1 MKYLGK
7 DLREGIRLVASSDI
21 TSNTAT
27 VSMTN
32 VFKPERLYYINVM
45 DFRPNNNQRSLQ
57 YRWLDSGGNAISIT
71 NYHESGLYGASGG
84 NGSTGAVYSTN
95 RTAYVNTVGGVGN
108 GSDEHGMFELWCVPN
123 TANEKLA
130 FGSGA
135 FHAGTDED
143 YSSRFVMTSRLN
155 TSATRAEGI
164 QWVVDSNT
172 GGHQLNNATIRIYEM
187 DSQKNLIPNIHQKRH
202 GVNWVKSKYLG
213 ETPKGQGWAKIK
225 ELTASDGD
233 SALDFEDVFTSN
245 YLRYYIVGTDC
256 RPATDDQHL
265 IFQYRD
271 SSGLNTGTYNNST
284 FHTDANGS
292 TGTGHSDD
300 ATTGLIMGNVG
311 TNGNEAGHFTAFLD
325 PVTTNTPKIMMS
337 RSIQQMANGYTRYI
351 AGNVNYNDATVMTGI
366 KFYWVSGNWESGK
379 ITIYGVEHK

>member
-7 DLREGIRLVASSDI
+7 DLREGMRLVASSNI

-27 VSMTN
+27 VSLTN
-32 VFKPERLYYINVM
+32 VFKPERLYYINIM

-57 YRWLDSGGNAISIT
+57 YRWLDSGGSAISIT
-71 NYHESGLYGASGG
+71 NYHESGLYGYSGG
-84 NGSTGAVYSTN
+84 GGSTGNVYAAN
-95 RTAYVNTVGGVGN
+95 RSAYVNLVGGVGN
-108 GSDEHGMFELWCVPN
+108 ASDEHGMLEMWCVPN

-130 FGSGA
+130 MMSGVY
-135 FHAGTDED
+135 HTGDDEV
-143 YSSRFVMTSRLN
+143 YVGVFVQGNRLN

-164 QWVVDSNT
+164 EFVVDSNS

-187 DSQKNLIPNIHQKRH
+187 DSQKNLTPNIHQKRH
-202 GVNWVKSKYLG
+202 GVNWVQSKYLG

-256 RPATDDQHL
+256 RPSSDSKNL
-265 IFQYRD
+265 FFQYRD
-271 SSGLNTGTYNNST
+271 ASGLNTGTYVSS
-284 FHTDANGS
+284 FFSADANGGS
-292 TGTGHSDD
+292 GIGHADD
-300 ATTGLIMGNVG
+300 QSNSLIMNNIG
-311 TNGNEAGHFTAFLD
+311 TNGNEAGHFVAFLD
-325 PVTTNTPKIMMS
+325 PVTTNTPKTMNF
-337 RSIQQMANGYTRYI
+337 RSIGQMADTTTRYI
-351 AGNVNYNDATVMTGI
+351 TGNVNYNDATVMTGI
-366 KFYWVSGNWESGK
+366 KWYWSSGNWESGK

>member
-7 DLREGIRLVASSDI
+7 DLREGMRLVASSDI
-21 TSNTAT
+21 TSNTAS

-45 DFRPNNNQRSLQ
+45 DFRPNNDQRTLQ
-57 YRWLDSGGNAISIT
+57 YRWLDGSDNAISIT

-108 GSDEHGMFELWCVPN
+108 ASDEHGMFELWCVPN

-135 FHAGTDED
+135 FHSGTDED
-143 YSSRFVMTSRLN
+143 YSARFVMASRLN

-233 SALDFEDVFTSN
+233 SALDFEDIFTSN

-256 RPATDDQHL
+256 RPATDNKNL

-271 SSGLNTGTYNNST
+271 ATGLVTNTYASS
-284 FHTDANGS
+284 FHSSDANGS
-292 TGTGHSDD
+292 TGQGHADD
-300 ATTGLIMGNVG
+300 QTVGLVLNAIGN
-311 TNGNEAGHFTAFLD
+311 TGNEVGHFTCFLD
-325 PVTTNTPKIMMS
+325 PVTTNTPKHLMY
-337 RSIQQMANGYTRYI
+337 RSVSQMRDTYTRYI
-351 AGNVNYNDATVMTGI
+351 TGHVAQNEQNVMTGI
-366 KFYWVSGNWESGK
+366 KWYWSSGNWESGK

>member
-7 DLREGIRLVASSDI
+7 DLREGMRLVASSDI

-57 YRWLDSGGNAISIT
+57 YRWLDSGGSAISIT

-108 GSDEHGMFELWCVPN
+108 ASDEHGMFELWCVPN

-135 FHAGTDED
+135 FHSGTDED
-143 YSSRFVMTSRLN
+143 YSSRFVMASRLN

-164 QWVVDSNT
+164 QWVVDSNS

-187 DSQKNLIPNIHQKRH
+187 DSQKNLTPNIHQKRE
-202 GVNWVKSKYLG
+202 GVNWVQSKYLG

-233 SALDFEDVFTSN
+233 SALDFEDVFTTN

-256 RPATDDQHL
+256 RPSSDSKNL
-265 IFQYRD
+265 FFQYRD
-271 SSGLNTGTYNNST
+271 ASGLNTGTYVSS
-284 FHTDANGS
+284 FYSADANGGS
-292 TGTGHSDD
+292 GSGHADD
-300 ATTGLIMGNVG
+300 QSNSLIMNNIG
-311 TNGNEAGHFTAFLD
+311 TNGNEAGHFVAFLD
-325 PVTTNTPKIMMS
+325 PVTSNTPKIMNF
-337 RSIQQMANGYTRYI
+337 RSIGQMADTTTRYI
-351 AGNVNYNDATVMTGI
+351 TGNVNYNDGTVMTGI
-366 KFYWVSGNWESGK
+366 KWYWSSGNWESGK